1 MPGVRRMSGLTI
13 IVAGADPARF
23 RAAMTL
29 ALTQSAIGGRVRVYA
44 HETAVPML
52 ARLPRD
58 DDDSDTLAENG
69 LPDRLDL
76 IAIALE
82 ADVAVIAC
90 QTGMAIAGLGIDDL
104 VDGVEA
110 GGLMGVM
117 TTLGDDRLVSF

>member
-1 MPGVRRMSGLTI
+1 MTGLAI
-13 IVAGADPARF
+13 IVSTADQARF

-29 ALTQSAIGGRVRVYA
+29 ALTQSALGGRVRVYA

-52 ARLPRD
+52 ARSVRA

-90 QTGMAIAGLGIDDL
+90 QTGMAIAGLAVEDL
-104 VDGVEA
+104 VDGVES
-110 GGLMGVM
+110 GGLMSVM
-117 TTLGDDRLVSF
+117 ATLGDDRLVAF